1 VRQAFP
7 TLTFTHHDE
16 WLGHRPAPSDSLPL
30 IGEVP
35 RHRGIFLA
43 FGHHHIGMTTGAK
56 TGRLLA
62 AMVNRE
68 RPEIDV
74 TPYTPARFAA

>member
-1 VRQAFP
+1 
-7 TLTFTHHDE
+7 
-16 WLGHRPAPSDSLPL
+16 
-30 IGEVP
+30 
-35 RHRGIFLA
+35 
-43 FGHHHIGMTTGAK
+43 MTTGAK

-74 TPYTPARFAA
+74 SPYTPARFAA